1 MGVRADGTKELI
13 AMADGYRE
21 SSESWAGLLR
31 DCRRRG
37 VRAPVR
43 AVGDGALGFWNA
55 INEVFSEARH
65 QRCWVHKAANCL
77 DSHRKRSNAIFCS
90 TDWTEG
96 HHDIALVDQYGSQL
110 AKLRISD
117 DSAGFHELMELLVR
131 HGDTAENPIP
141 VAIETPRGLLVA
153 GLRATGR
160 KVYAINPLATAC
172 YRDRG
177 SVSRAK
183 SDAADARVTSSPTS
197 RGCQCCPEPITPATP
212 GSSHRDIVPRRQAS
226 PPQRNSWTTWISPT
240 MWALKSSRSS
250 AGTQSSRIVCP
261 PACWMGYRLKNSDS
275 TSKRVTNPAP
285 SCFTFQSRAIL
296 TA

>member
-1 MGVRADGTKELI
+1 MMGVRADGTKELI

-37 VRAPVR
+37 VRAPIR

-77 DSHRKRSNAIFCS
+77 DSHRKRLNAIFCGI
-90 TDWTEG
+90 DWAEG

-131 HGDTAENPIP
+131 HGDTVENPIP

-153 GLRATGR
+153 GLPEGR
-160 KVYAINPLATAC
+160 
-172 YRDRG
+172 
-177 SVSRAK
+177 
-183 SDAADARVTSSPTS
+183 SSS
-197 RGCQCCPEPITPATP
+197 A
-212 GSSHRDIVPRRQAS
+212 RRQGALGAVRHRS
-226 PPQRNSWTTWISPT
+226 RRKGDQKDLAPGRSTGWRRPSMSWPSTAHSRDEA
-240 MWALKSSRSS
+240 ALPHVP
-250 AGTQSSRIVCP
+250 G
-261 PACWMGYRLKNSDS
+261 WGL
-275 TSKRVTNPAP
+275 
-285 SCFTFQSRAIL
+285 
-296 TA
+296 